1 MIDSL
6 TRPLLVVDDS
16 DIDFEILQSVV
27 NRTGV
32 QQPIFR
38 CTDGDEA
45 LSFLFQ
51 TGEYAN
57 PTEAPRPAVILLDLN
72 LPGTEGLEVLA
83 QVKQNEQLKSIPI
96 VVLTSSTNPDH
107 IQQCYQQ
114 GASSYVVK
122 AMNTQK
128 FRATLQ
134 SLLEFWF
141 GSAALPSAAPFGWSH
156 RSASLIS

>member
-1 MIDSL
+1 MDSL

-27 NRTGV
+27 SRTV
-32 QQPIFR
+32 VDQLVFR

-51 TGEYAN
+51 TGEYAD
-57 PTEAPRPAVILLDLN
+57 PDTAPRPGVILLDLN
-72 LPGTEGLEVLA
+72 LPGTEGLDVLA
-83 QVKQNEQLKSIPI
+83 RVKQDDQLKSIPI

-107 IQQCYQQ
+107 IKQCYQR

-128 FRATLQ
+128 FIATLQ
-134 SLLEFWF
+134 SLIHFWLE
-141 GSAALPSAAPFGWSH
+141 SAVLSYSEQPWLSH
-156 RSASLIS
+156 RSAFPQC

>member
-1 MIDSL
+1 MIESL

-27 NRTGV
+27 TRTGV
-32 QQPIFR
+32 HQPVFR
-38 CTDGDEA
+38 CTNGDEA
-45 LSFLFQ
+45 LDFLFQ

-57 PTEAPRPAVILLDLN
+57 PETAPRPAVILLDLN

-83 QVKQNEQLKSIPI
+83 QVKQSDRLKSIPI

-122 AMNTQK
+122 VMNTQK
-128 FRATLQ
+128 FIATLQ
-134 SLLEFWF
+134 SLLEFWL
-141 GSAALPSAAPFGWSH
+141 GSAALPQVNSFGWSSQ
-156 RSASLIS
+156 SASFIS